1 MLHSEPPT
9 LKNKFKK
16 WASSYWNRFDGLA
29 VVSFFIGL
37 GLRLY
42 PPTRDAGHVV
52 YCFDVAMWI
61 IRLMHF
67 FYVSKHMGPY
77 AVTIG
82 RMVRDDSY

>member
-1 MLHSEPPT
+1 M
-9 LKNKFKK
+9 
-16 WASSYWNRFDGLA
+16 
-29 VVSFFIGL
+29 VSFFIGL

-61 IRLMHF
+61 MRLMHF

-77 AVTIG
+77 VVMIG
-82 RMVRDDSY
+82 RMVREDSYLRSFEYLASK